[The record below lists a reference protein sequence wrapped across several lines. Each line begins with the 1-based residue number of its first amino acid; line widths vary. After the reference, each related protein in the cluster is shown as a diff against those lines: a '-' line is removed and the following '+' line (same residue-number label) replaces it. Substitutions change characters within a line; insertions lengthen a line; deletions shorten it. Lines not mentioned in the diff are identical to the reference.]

1 MSALQY
7 ACASLSVHYFRALKA
22 HAALRACLSV
32 RLQGAPM
39 PAHANKKPPTRLE
52 LKQAYEAELRVSRP
66 ARLSACQL

>member
-1 MSALQY
+1 MRIPQ
-7 ACASLSVHYFRALKA
+7 CSLLPRTESTRC
-22 HAALRACLSV
+22 AALRACLSV